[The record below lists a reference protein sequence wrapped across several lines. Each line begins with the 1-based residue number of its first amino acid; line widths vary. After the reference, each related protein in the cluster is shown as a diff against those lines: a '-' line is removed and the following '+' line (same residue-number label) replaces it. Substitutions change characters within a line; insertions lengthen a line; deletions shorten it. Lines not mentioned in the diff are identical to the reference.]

1 MVVWA
6 TCAIW
11 AYEGDFGHTR
21 VSVRFIVIASRI
33 PPRHLEAA
41 RLRGLE
47 ASRLSDLQ
55 ILLTEKRFSI
65 KTIPFGMNFKIVI
78 MLWRPKGPNQTL
90 RIRINY
96 RYVFN
101 IIPISCQKR
110 FIIKTIP
117 FGMDFKIFIMLWR
130 PKGPNQTLRIRIRYR
145 YVFTTLLT
153 SCQSCRLHLEVM

>member
-1 MVVWA
+1 MLPTDGREYIFEKRWKYNGCSGKMDMKSVKCGGIVGMLGPWSVQ
-6 TCAIW
+6 I
-11 AYEGDFGHTR
+11 DF
-21 VSVRFIVIASRI
+21 ASRF

-78 MLWRPKGPNQTL
+78 MLWH
-90 RIRINY
+90 
-96 RYVFN
+96 
-101 IIPISCQKR
+101 
-110 FIIKTIP
+110 
-117 FGMDFKIFIMLWR
+117 

-145 YVFTTLLT
+145 YVFNIIPT
-153 SCQSCRLHLEVM
+153 SCQKRFSIKTIPFGMNFKIFIML